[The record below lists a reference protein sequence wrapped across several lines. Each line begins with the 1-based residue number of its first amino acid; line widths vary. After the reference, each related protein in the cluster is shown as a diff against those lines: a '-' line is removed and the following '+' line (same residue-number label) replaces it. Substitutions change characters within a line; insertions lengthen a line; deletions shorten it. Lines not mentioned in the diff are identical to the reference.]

1 MWQYVREDAL
11 LAVIDGFFEQH
22 VFGQQRIARFLEQ
35 RAALAG
41 ELRSEGHEER
51 TRVERRL
58 TDVDQRVELQLR
70 AIEAGT
76 DPTLVRDRVEALKAE
91 RDELQAA
98 LAAFDD
104 ADRADT
110 AIDLDD
116 ACEILDSLPNLTEAL
131 AAADPELRRR
141 VFDAFRL
148 AVALDRNAGQIRV
161 KALISSALTKTRD
174 LRNLVANRSI
184 AGQDLNLRPPGYE
197 TCVARSCNARSR
209 LPASPQIA

>member
-1 MWQYVREDAL
+1 MCSASSESPDSWNSAPHSQEN
-11 LAVIDGFFEQH
+11 
-22 VFGQQRIARFLEQ
+22 
-35 RAALAG
+35 
-41 ELRSEGHEER
+41 SEGHAAR
-51 TRVERRL
+51 NA
-58 TDVDQRVELQLR
+58 VELSAASPTSTNESNSNSAR
-70 AIEAGT
+70 SKRGT

-174 LRNLVANRSI
+174 LRNLVANGSI
-184 AGQDLNLRPPGYE
+184 AGAE
-197 TCVARSCNARSR
+197 F
-209 LPASPQIA
+209 